1 MGIIATN
8 ISQHSGTA
16 FINQLD
22 AMYERDIDS
31 VFSHYLSSG
40 CILNYNQL
48 TERSSSPASQRR
60 MHSTDICLIPFYC
73 QSYDSFLGAQQ
84 TRIWLDSVQPNMK
97 SIFVGVGKS
106 AANKAD
112 LAYLDIKCAE
122 MNYALEMID
131 DIGNDFSEQLTQR
144 IRAELDIRAVNKL
157 QQHKIDA
164 SGAQSQQYTHSSG
177 AGPSSSTTAAISTS
191 PAAATAASEERTT
204 SRLTKLR
211 NLFAR
216 KSSSGK
222 KSSGSGELK

>member
-1 MGIIATN
+1 
-8 ISQHSGTA
+8 
-16 FINQLD
+16 
-22 AMYERDIDS
+22 
-31 VFSHYLSSG
+31 
-40 CILNYNQL
+40 
-48 TERSSSPASQRR
+48 
-60 MHSTDICLIPFYC
+60 
-73 QSYDSFLGAQQ
+73 
-84 TRIWLDSVQPNMK
+84 MK

-157 QQHKIDA
+157 QQHKSDA
-164 SGAQSQQYTHSSG
+164 SGAQSQQYAHSSG

-222 KSSGSGELK
+222 KSSGSG

>member
-1 MGIIATN
+1 
-8 ISQHSGTA
+8 
-16 FINQLD
+16 
-22 AMYERDIDS
+22 
-31 VFSHYLSSG
+31 
-40 CILNYNQL
+40 
-48 TERSSSPASQRR
+48 
-60 MHSTDICLIPFYC
+60 
-73 QSYDSFLGAQQ
+73 
-84 TRIWLDSVQPNMK
+84 MK

-144 IRAELDIRAVNKL
+144 IRAELDIRAVNEL

-164 SGAQSQQYTHSSG
+164 SGAQSQQYAHSSG
-177 AGPSSSTTAAISTS
+177 AGPSSSSTTSISTS
-191 PAAATAASEERTT
+191 PAAAATAASEERTT

>member
-1 MGIIATN
+1 
-8 ISQHSGTA
+8 
-16 FINQLD
+16 
-22 AMYERDIDS
+22 
-31 VFSHYLSSG
+31 
-40 CILNYNQL
+40 
-48 TERSSSPASQRR
+48 
-60 MHSTDICLIPFYC
+60 
-73 QSYDSFLGAQQ
+73 
-84 TRIWLDSVQPNMK
+84 MK

-222 KSSGSGELK
+222 KSSGSG

>member
-1 MGIIATN
+1 
-8 ISQHSGTA
+8 
-16 FINQLD
+16 
-22 AMYERDIDS
+22 
-31 VFSHYLSSG
+31 
-40 CILNYNQL
+40 
-48 TERSSSPASQRR
+48 
-60 MHSTDICLIPFYC
+60 
-73 QSYDSFLGAQQ
+73 
-84 TRIWLDSVQPNMK
+84 MK

-164 SGAQSQQYTHSSG
+164 SGVQSQQYAHSSG

>member
-1 MGIIATN
+1 
-8 ISQHSGTA
+8 
-16 FINQLD
+16 
-22 AMYERDIDS
+22 
-31 VFSHYLSSG
+31 
-40 CILNYNQL
+40 
-48 TERSSSPASQRR
+48 
-60 MHSTDICLIPFYC
+60 
-73 QSYDSFLGAQQ
+73 
-84 TRIWLDSVQPNMK
+84 MK